1 MIKAT
6 ITRDQIAKAIGAIR
20 RFIPYK
26 NDFARAIYE
35 LCKAYSV
42 AIAAELEISPS
53 MVTWEIESHDKTVI
67 FREYL
72 TESGGVESVVY
83 DTI

>member
-1 MIKAT
+1 MITAT
-6 ITRDQIAKAIGAIR
+6 MTRDQIAKAIGAIR
-20 RFIPYK
+20 RFVPYK

-35 LCKAYSV
+35 LCKAYSEAV
-42 AIAAELEISPS
+42 AKELAIDAA
-53 MVTWEIESHDKTVI
+53 MVTWEIESDKQVV

-72 TESGGVESVVY
+72 TPEGAESVVY

>member
-6 ITRDQIAKAIGAIR
+6 MTRDQIAKAIGAIR

-26 NDFARAIYE
+26 NDFTRAIYE
-35 LCKAYSV
+35 LCSAYAT
-42 AIAAELEISPS
+42 AIAAERKLAPS
-53 MVTWEIESHDKTVI
+53 MITWEVESDKQVI

-72 TESGGVESVVY
+72 TPEGTESVVY

>member
-1 MIKAT
+1 MIKAEL
-6 ITRDQIAKAIGAIR
+6 TRDQITKAIGAIR

-35 LCKAYSV
+35 LCKAYAV
-42 AIAAELEISPS
+42 AVAKELAIDAS
-53 MVTWEIESHDKTVI
+53 MVTWEIESDKEVI

-72 TESGGVESVVY
+72 TPEGTESVVY

>member
-6 ITRDQIAKAIGAIR
+6 MTRDQIAKAIGAIR

-35 LCKAYSV
+35 LCKAYSEAV
-42 AIAAELEISPS
+42 AKERGVNPS
-53 MVTWEIESHDKTVI
+53 MVTWEVGNDKRVVI
-67 FREYL
+67 REYL
-72 TESGGVESVVY
+72 TESGVESVVC
-83 DTI
+83 DTF

>member
-6 ITRDQIAKAIGAIR
+6 MTRDQIAKAIGAIR

-35 LCKAYSV
+35 LCNAYAV
-42 AIAAELEISPS
+42 AIAAELQLAPS
-53 MVTWEIESHDKTVI
+53 MVTWEVDSDKQVV

-72 TESGGVESVVY
+72 TPEGTESVVY

>member
-6 ITRDQIAKAIGAIR
+6 MTRDQIAKAIGAIR
-20 RFIPYK
+20 RFVPYK
-26 NDFARAIYE
+26 NDFARAIDE
-35 LCKAYSV
+35 LCKGYAEAV
-42 AIAAELEISPS
+42 AKNKNIDTS
-53 MVTWEIESHDKTVI
+53 MVTWEIESDKHVI

-72 TESGGVESVVY
+72 TPEGTDSVIY

>member
-1 MIKAT
+1 MITAT
-6 ITRDQIAKAIGAIR
+6 MTRDQIAKAIGAIR
-20 RFIPYK
+20 RFVPYK

-35 LCKAYSV
+35 LCSAYAA
-42 AIAAELEISPS
+42 AIAAELKIDKSII
-53 MVTWEIESHDKTVI
+53 TWEVESDKQVI

-72 TESGGVESVVY
+72 TPEGTESVVY

>member
-6 ITRDQIAKAIGAIR
+6 MTRDQIAKAIGAIR
-20 RFIPYK
+20 RFVPYK

-35 LCKAYSV
+35 LCSAYAA
-42 AIAAELEISPS
+42 AIAAERKLAPS
-53 MVTWEIESHDKTVI
+53 MITWEVESDKQVI

-72 TESGGVESVVY
+72 TPEGTDSAIY

>member
-6 ITRDQIAKAIGAIR
+6 MTRDQIAKAIGVIR
-20 RFIPYK
+20 RFVPYK

-35 LCKAYSV
+35 LCSAYAV
-42 AIAAELEISPS
+42 AIAAELQLAPS
-53 MVTWEIESHDKTVI
+53 MVTWEVESDKQVI

-72 TESGGVESVVY
+72 TPEGTESVVY

>member
-6 ITRDQIAKAIGAIR
+6 MTRDQIAKAIGAIR
-20 RFIPYK
+20 RFVPYK

-35 LCKAYSV
+35 LCSAYAA
-42 AIAAELEISPS
+42 AIAAELTFDKS
-53 MVTWEIESHDKTVI
+53 MITWEVESDKQVI

-72 TESGGVESVVY
+72 TPEGTESVVY

>member
-1 MIKAT
+1 MITAT
-6 ITRDQIAKAIGAIR
+6 LSRDQIAKTIGAIR

-35 LCKAYSV
+35 LCKAYAEAV
-42 AIAAELEISPS
+42 AKELTIDAA
-53 MVTWEIESHDKTVI
+53 MVTWEIESDKQVI

-72 TESGGVESVVY
+72 TPEGTESVVY

>member
-1 MIKAT
+1 MITAT
-6 ITRDQIAKAIGAIR
+6 LTRDQIAKAIGAIR
-20 RFIPYK
+20 RLIPYK

-35 LCKAYSV
+35 LCKAYAV
-42 AIAAELEISPS
+42 AVAKTRGISTS
-53 MVTWEIESHDKTVI
+53 MVTWEIESDKQVI

-72 TESGGVESVVY
+72 MPEGTESVVY

>member
-6 ITRDQIAKAIGAIR
+6 MTRDQIANAIGAIR
-20 RFIPYK
+20 RFVLYK

-35 LCKAYSV
+35 LCRAYAA
-42 AIAAELEISPS
+42 AIAAELTIDKS
-53 MVTWEIESHDKTVI
+53 MITWEVESDKQVI

-72 TESGGVESVVY
+72 TPEGTASAIY

>member
-6 ITRDQIAKAIGAIR
+6 MTRDQIAKAIGAIR
-20 RFIPYK
+20 RFVPYK

-35 LCKAYSV
+35 LCRAYVV
-42 AIAAELEISPS
+42 AIAVELKLAPAMI
-53 MVTWEIESHDKTVI
+53 TWEVESDKQVI

-72 TESGGVESVVY
+72 TPEGTESVVY

>member
-6 ITRDQIAKAIGAIR
+6 MTRDQIAKAIGAIR
-20 RFIPYK
+20 CFVPYK

-35 LCKAYSV
+35 LCSAYAV
-42 AIAAELEISPS
+42 AIAVELQLAPT
-53 MVTWEIESHDKTVI
+53 MVTWEVESDKQVI

-72 TESGGVESVVY
+72 TPEGTESVVY

>member
-6 ITRDQIAKAIGAIR
+6 MTRDQIAKAIGAIR

-35 LCKAYSV
+35 LCKAYAEAV
-42 AIAAELEISPS
+42 AKDLTIDAS
-53 MVTWEIESHDKTVI
+53 MVTWEIESDKQVV

-72 TESGGVESVVY
+72 TPRGHGERRL
-83 DTI
+83 

>member
-6 ITRDQIAKAIGAIR
+6 MTRDQIAKAIGAIR
-20 RFIPYK
+20 RFVPYK

-35 LCKAYSV
+35 LCKAYAEAV
-42 AIAAELEISPS
+42 AKNKNIDAS
-53 MVTWEIESHDKTVI
+53 MVTWEIESDKQII

-72 TESGGVESVVY
+72 TPEGTDSVIY

>member
-6 ITRDQIAKAIGAIR
+6 MTRDQIAKAIGAIR
-20 RFIPYK
+20 RFVPYK
-26 NDFARAIYE
+26 NDFERAIYE
-35 LCKAYSV
+35 LCNAYAV
-42 AIAAELEISPS
+42 AIAADLTLAPS
-53 MVTWEIESHDKTVI
+53 MVTWEVESDKQVI

-72 TESGGVESVVY
+72 TPEGTESVVY

>member
-6 ITRDQIAKAIGAIR
+6 MTRDKIAKAIGAIR

-26 NDFARAIYE
+26 NDFERAIYE
-35 LCKAYSV
+35 LCSAYAA
-42 AIAAELEISPS
+42 AIAAERKLAPS
-53 MVTWEIESHDKTVI
+53 MITWEVESDKQVI

-72 TESGGVESVVY
+72 TPEGTESVVY

>member
-6 ITRDQIAKAIGAIR
+6 MTRDQIAKAIGAIR
-20 RFIPYK
+20 RFVPYK

-35 LCKAYSV
+35 LCRAYAV
-42 AIAAELEISPS
+42 AIAAELMLAPS
-53 MVTWEIESHDKTVI
+53 MVTWEVESDKQVI

-72 TESGGVESVVY
+72 TPEGTDGVVY

>member
-1 MIKAT
+1 MITAT
-6 ITRDQIAKAIGAIR
+6 MTRDQIAKAIGAIR

-35 LCKAYSV
+35 LCKAYTEAV
-42 AIAAELEISPS
+42 AKSKNIDAS
-53 MVTWEIESHDKTVI
+53 MVTWEVESDKQII

-72 TESGGVESVVY
+72 TPEGTESVVY

>member
-1 MIKAT
+1 MITAT
-6 ITRDQIAKAIGAIR
+6 MSRDQIAVAIGAIR
-20 RFIPYK
+20 RFVPYK

-35 LCKAYSV
+35 LCKAYAE
-42 AIAAELEISPS
+42 AIATELEIDKS
-53 MVTWEIESHDKTVI
+53 MVTWEIESSNKQVV

-72 TESGGVESVVY
+72 TPEGVDSVVY

>member
-1 MIKAT
+1 MITAT
-6 ITRDQIAKAIGAIR
+6 MTRDQIAKAIGAIR
-20 RFIPYK
+20 RFVPYK

-35 LCKAYSV
+35 LCKAYAV
-42 AIAAELEISPS
+42 AIAAEKKLAPS
-53 MVTWEIESHDKTVI
+53 MVTWEIESDKQVV

-72 TESGGVESVVY
+72 TPEGTESVVY